1 MSRASLTSFAA
12 REEIMGTTR
21 WLALTVAFA
30 LALGVGRVLAQ
41 AQFGS
46 ASEAKAMLERAVAEL
61 KADEAKA
68 LAKFNAGSDGFKDR
82 DLYVFC
88 FDAAT
93 GIFSAHPTL
102 MGKDIRSLKDK
113 SGTAFGEQIFT
124 AAKEGAIN
132 TVDYMF
138 PRPGGTDPVP
148 KQSFVTRVG
157 KQGCGVGYY
166 KT

>member
-1 MSRASLTSFAA
+1 MTACVIDDPGNQRKIRIAKEGSNS
-12 REEIMGTTR
+12 
-21 WLALTVAFA
+21 TV
-30 LALGVGRVLAQ
+30 VWNPW
-41 AQFGS
+41 S
-46 ASEAKAMLERAVAEL
+46 DKAKAMLERAVTEL

-93 GIFSAHPTL
+93 GMFTAHPTL
-102 MGKDIRSLKDK
+102 MGKDIRTLKDK
-113 SGTAFGEQIFT
+113 SGTAFGEQIFN

>member
-1 MSRASLTSFAA
+1 MRKAA
-12 REEIMGTTR
+12 
-21 WLALTVAFA
+21 WFA
-30 LALGVGRVLAQ
+30 LAMSLALAFGLGRLVVAQ
-41 AQFGS
+41 GQFGT
-46 ASEAKAMLERAVAEL
+46 AAEAKAMIEKAVAEL
-61 KADEAKA
+61 KADETKA

-88 FDAAT
+88 FDASSGEFT
-93 GIFSAHPTL
+93 AHPTL
-102 MGKDIRSLKDK
+102 MGKNIRELKDK
-113 SGTAFGEQIFT
+113 SGTAFGEQIFN

-148 KQSFVTRVG
+148 KQSYVTRVG

-166 KT
+166 KA

>member
-12 REEIMGTTR
+12 REEIMRTGK
-21 WLALTVAFA
+21 WLALAVSFA
-30 LALGVGRVLAQ
+30 LALGGGRVLAR
-41 AQFGS
+41 AQFRS
-46 ASEAKAMLERAVAEL
+46 ASQGNAMLERAVAEL
-61 KADEAKA
+61 KADETKA
-68 LAKFNAGSDGFKDR
+68 LAKFNAGTDGFKDR

-88 FDAAT
+88 FDATT
-93 GIFSAHPTL
+93 GIFTAHPAL

-113 SGTAFGEQIFT
+113 SGAAFGEQIFN

-148 KQSFVTRVG
+148 
-157 KQGCGVGYY
+157 
-166 KT
+166 